1 MISTTPNAN
10 VDTAQIYTDLSGVQ
24 QLKAQAKTDKSAA
37 LKNIAHQFESMMV
50 QMMMKSMRDAN
61 AVFSE
66 GDMTSSSD
74 EKFYQDMF
82 DNQLSL
88 SLSKGRGFGIAEALM
103 RQFQGRFG
111 NENSAA
117 QHGVVSAEN
126 SPQAHGVDSIP
137 VQSNAIMQRVKSL
150 VDGVTANQGN
160 NENPRMIAAIQ
171 DAMHALFSDAPN
183 SDSSVAVNSGSGDN
197 KPNVALDG
205 SPTSFIESLRPLAHK
220 AAQMLGVHTDV
231 LLSQSALETGWGQ
244 KVLQCADGSSSFNF
258 FNIKAGDD
266 WHGDVVKVPTI
277 EYQNG
282 VAVREWA
289 SFRAYSSPEESFADY
304 ARLIAENPR
313 YQHALECAD
322 NPRAYMNA
330 LAKAGYATDPSYAQ
344 KVLAVLDSE
353 HVQSA
358 RAVQ

>member
-1 MISTTPNAN
+1 MIDKTSVTGMTSLAGNALAETSRAN
-10 VDTAQIYTDLSGVQ
+10 IDNAQIYTDINGIQ
-24 QLKAQAKTDKSAA
+24 QLKAQGKTDKAGA
-37 LKNIAHQFESMMV
+37 LKNIAHQFEAMMV

-61 AVFSE
+61 AVFSD

-103 RQFQGRFG
+103 RQLQGRAG
-111 NENSAA
+111 VEKPTETIAATDSAA
-117 QHGVVSAEN
+117 STAL
-126 SPQAHGVDSIP
+126 
-137 VQSNAIMQRVKSL
+137 QRVKSL
-150 VDGVTANQGN
+150 VENAAVTSGAAHVD
-160 NENPRMIAAIQ
+160 NPRMTASIQ
-171 DAMHALFSDAPN
+171 EALHALFGSAPLDDVTSIN
-183 SDSSVAVNSGSGDN
+183 GEASR
-197 KPNVALDG
+197 VALDG
-205 SPTSFIESLRPLAHK
+205 TPSNFVESLRPLARK
-220 AAQMLGVHTDV
+220 AADLLGVDTDI

-244 KVLQCADGSSSFNF
+244 KVLQCPDGSSSFNF

-304 ARLIAENPR
+304 ARLISENPR
-313 YQHALECAD
+313 YQRALECAE
-322 NPRAYMNA
+322 NPRAYMHA
-330 LAKAGYATDPSYAQ
+330 LANAGYATDPSYAQ

-353 HVQSA
+353 PLQST
-358 RAVQ
+358 RAMQ

>member
-1 MISTTPNAN
+1 MEITSKATL
-10 VDTAQIYTDLSGVQ
+10 DTAQIYTDLSGVQ
-24 QLKAQAKTDKSAA
+24 QLKTQGKTDKTGA
-37 LKNIAHQFESMMV
+37 LKNIAHQFEAMMV

-66 GDMTSSSD
+66 GDITSSSD

-103 RQFQGRFG
+103 RQLQGRVG
-111 NENSAA
+111 AENPAVASAA
-117 QHGVVSAEN
+117 NTDAKN
-126 SPQAHGVDSIP
+126 SFSVDSIP
-137 VQSNAIMQRVKSL
+137 TQNGNSMMQRMKAL
-150 VDGVTANQGN
+150 VENTVANGA
-160 NENPRMIAAIQ
+160 EVIESPRMIAAIQ
-171 DAMHALFSDAPN
+171 DAMHALFADAPN
-183 SDSSVAVNSGSGDN
+183 SNGESATAAPASVAF
-197 KPNVALDG
+197 DG
-205 SPTSFIESLRPLAHK
+205 TPSNFIESLRPLARK
-220 AAQMLGVHTDV
+220 AAQMLGVNTDV

-244 KVLQCADGSSSFNF
+244 KVLQCPDGSSSFNF
-258 FNIKAGDD
+258 FNIKAGEG

-304 ARLIAENPR
+304 ARLISENPR
-313 YQHALECAD
+313 YQNALECAE
-322 NPRAYMNA
+322 NPRAYMKA
-330 LAKAGYATDPSYAQ
+330 LANAGYATDPSYAQ

-353 HVQSA
+353 HVQGA
-358 RAVQ
+358 RAGGSQ